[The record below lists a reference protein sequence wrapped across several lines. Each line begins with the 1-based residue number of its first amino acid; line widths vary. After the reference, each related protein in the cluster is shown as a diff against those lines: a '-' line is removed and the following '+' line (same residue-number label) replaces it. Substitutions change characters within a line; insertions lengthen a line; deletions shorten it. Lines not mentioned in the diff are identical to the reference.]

1 MSLLAR
7 LAGGAEY
14 RSGLAFPQDWLL
26 DALGGPM
33 TASGERITVDKALGV
48 APFNAGVRLISGA
61 VGMSPLKVYRD
72 VNGEKVPAREH
83 RAWRML
89 HDMPNSLTPAG
100 RFWETVTAHLLLYG
114 DAFLLKTRS
123 DGVLVDELWILDP
136 NQITVEWEPQSRRKR
151 FVLRTSSEQRV
162 YTDEEVLHIPAWSLD
177 GLKGRS
183 AVLMCRD
190 ALGAAIARDQFE
202 GSFYKRGAVLS
213 LVLRHPGKLG
223 EGGLKN
229 LRDSFSS
236 VFGGSRKSHGTPV
249 LEEGM
254 ELERV
259 QTSLRDMQF
268 VESQRLTATTIAT
281 ILNIPPSYIGGSTG
295 DSLTYGT
302 RESEAIQL
310 VTHGIMP
317 WTVRIEEALA
327 NDRSI
332 FPFPSWRPQFVMEGL
347 MRADAKARGEF
358 YRLLY
363 EVDAIL
369 PNEIRALEDRPPI
382 LGGDTTSS
390 EKASQAV
397 LGPPQPP
404 APVNDEVR
412 SRELLEE
419 RRSRFEELRSLME
432 AIRPDV
438 HVDVQPP
445 HVTVEPAQ
453 VTVNTPDVH
462 VTTPEV
468 RVEPQF
474 TVEAAQAPSV
484 TVEAPPPAEVHVS
497 TPAVNVEPAQ
507 VTVEAP
513 ITVQA
518 AKSPTVYVEPPNVNV
533 EVRGSGRVRREI
545 VRDPETG
552 EITGSVESEI
562 EESD

>member
-1 MSLLAR
+1 VSLLAR
-7 LAGGAEY
+7 LTGGGEY

-26 DALGGPM
+26 DALGGPLS
-33 TASGERITVDKALGV
+33 ASGERITVEKALGV
-48 APFNAGVRLISGA
+48 APFNAGVRLISAA

-72 VNGEKVPAREH
+72 VNGEKVPARDH
-83 RAWRML
+83 RAWKML

-123 DGVLVDELWILDP
+123 DGVLVDELWVLDP
-136 NQITVEWEPQSRRKR
+136 NRMTVEWDAAARRKR
-151 FVLRTSSEQRV
+151 FVLQTPERRV
-162 YTDEEVLHIPAWSLD
+162 AYTDEDVLHIPAWSLD

-229 LRDSFSS
+229 LRESFGRT
-236 VFGGSRKSHGTPV
+236 FGGASRSHGTPV

-317 WTVRIEEALA
+317 WSTRIEEALA
-327 NDRSI
+327 NDRGI

-347 MRADAKARGEF
+347 MRADARARGEF
-358 YRLLY
+358 YKLLY
-363 EVDAIL
+363 EVDSIL

-382 LGGDTTSS
+382 IGGDTTSS
-390 EKASQAV
+390 EKASQLV
-397 LGPPQPP
+397 LGPPAPP
-404 APVNDEVR
+404 APSEEAR
-412 SRELLEE
+412 SQAALEE
-419 RRSRFEELRSLME
+419 RRSRMEELRSLME
-432 AIRPDV
+432 ALRPEV
-438 HVDVQPP
+438 NVDVQPP
-445 HVTVEPAQ
+445 TIRNEITVEPAPAPN
-453 VTVNTPDVH
+453 V
-462 VTTPEV
+462 
-468 RVEPQF
+468 
-474 TVEAAQAPSV
+474 TVEAPPPAEVRNEFTIEAAPAPSV

-497 TPAVNVEPAQ
+497 APAVTVEPAQ

-513 ITVQA
+513 VTVEA
-518 AKSPTVYVEPPNVNV
+518 AKAPTVFVEPPNVNV
-533 EVRGSGRVRREI
+533 EVRSGRVRREI

-552 EITGSVESEI
+552 EITGSVETEL
-562 EESD
+562 EED